1 MVINLSIHFIGDKTV
16 SLVTYIVSIAVPMAP
31 PELRCVGE
39 KWQEVASM
47 TSHTSS
53 HFESSPLRLGMAFH
67 NLVHNLAL
75 PPEAPRAPPPRQALR
90 SVRRL

>member
-1 MVINLSIHFIGDKTV
+1 
-16 SLVTYIVSIAVPMAP
+16 
-31 PELRCVGE
+31 
-39 KWQEVASM
+39 M

-75 PPEAPRAPPPRQALR
+75 PPEAPTAPPERRCGRFVAFEVPTRFPRGFHIWREARPPSRGPHGAPPRPALR
-90 SVRRL
+90 FWGGP